1 MSLKGLFDSVAV
13 TKIVDNKTS
22 EEIGRVVE
30 SADYHEADIIDEKR
44 FIPSIDFSEPK
55 NFAKYGSAEK
65 YYEDSYTYIHSSY
78 PYDGSLAEKLQWK
91 NSGSYIDLYTFENK
105 YPRTNGYIN
114 FSYGGWGSHGTAPAW
129 PGTAGYGTPKTEDL
143 EYISLNG
150 GPGLGGG
157 IQSQSANVWN
167 PTNNRESN
175 LEVDL
180 TEGVTIEFWLKK
192 DAFTT
197 ANTEKE
203 VVLDLWNNELS
214 SSDSYGRLRL
224 EVTGA
229 AGKDSNWLLTM
240 VSGTNGVQWQ
250 TLGNTGLSSLTDG
263 NWHHYAFS
271 LLSASAGITAKSYTD
286 GVPQKEETL
295 GSTGI
300 NKIRGPMQ
308 AQLGALI
315 TSVSGNIY
323 HGLHMTG
330 SGKLSASL
338 DEFRYWKTQRS
349 SEKVGR
355 YWFTQVGGGTNT
367 DLANTD
373 LGVYYKFNEG
383 ITQTASVDSVIL
395 DYSGRVTNGT
405 WTGYTAGSRNTG
417 SAMVSASA
425 AATEFLDPIVYPTH
439 PDVISTLAS
448 LKALGSVHDT
458 ENPSEL
464 FGFFPSWMQD
474 QDPVH
479 GDELKKLT
487 QIISSYLDT
496 LYLQIE
502 SFGSIHDIAYLSGSA
517 TKANTLTEQLLSSR
531 GLLAPELFLDAD
543 ILEKLGDRSEEREYR
558 DSLTNIKN
566 KIYQNIYN
574 NLVNIYKTK
583 GTRQSFR
590 NVLRCFGVDEKL
602 YKLNVYGDN
611 VQFNIRNNR
620 ELYSANKRYIDFSVN
635 TNFDSTVYLF
645 SNDTNSVSYLSSS
658 SELTSGYAST
668 LETYVFFPKKPEAFE
683 RAYSDYQYNYLTSS
697 LFGQHTVR
705 KTNPNSLAWDTP
717 DSANF
722 QVYAVR
728 DIIGSK
734 DAKFVLTSSAGGVI
748 TSPLSTSFYDD
759 VYLNTNWIFGVTI
772 KPAQYPLVN
781 HIYGTKTS
789 DYIIE
794 FKGTQVAAGEVLDSF
809 IVTGSIDAS
818 QAGYGFITGSKRPYI
833 GAHRQDYNGET
844 LTRSDVRVGFCRYWL
859 DDITLGL
866 LEDHGR
872 DVQNYGTKNPTRNPY
887 LFQNNQTIN
896 SEFLEI
902 DTLALNW
909 DFETVT
915 GSDASGEFTVPDFS
929 SGSTLAQATQFGALG
944 NLLGAQHTGYG
955 YGFPVSSTASIDAD
969 YVLTSELLDFERLNS
984 SDMISI
990 LDVQDDIEFTRESR
1004 PINFLYAIEKSMY
1017 QSVSENMVRMFA
1029 VITDF
1034 NNIIGSPANKYRDT
1048 YKGLRILREKFFAR
1062 VENTPDLDK
1071 YVEFYK
1077 WFDSSLSRILEQLI
1091 PAGAEFSKEIRN
1103 VVESHMLERSKYQ
1116 HKFPTMEL
1124 KDPVLVGTILT
1135 PLPLSPGWQY
1145 THHPINDKEDTN
1157 ANYWKT
1163 LASRDKGKLAT
1174 SDTALNSNKQIYFD
1188 NSTKERRTRK
1198 EKNVY
1203 RFIADRRRNIRAG
1216 TTTHENKIVNFV
1228 FDATAPYGPVV
1239 PGTNIPQNIMLSFNT
1254 DVEQF
1259 QDIVDDLEPGKKR
1272 RVGFG
1277 IDPTINIA
1285 AGKLKQDGNILA
1297 PFSLYSSSVTN
1308 GYNSKIVDHYNSNI
1322 LLTNLHEDIVYSAE
1336 TRPLQ
1341 GPFTEKFVG
1350 GRQYRH
1356 TELNSA
1362 SYVPNYGGKPY
1373 FVLDTRF
1380 DRAEGF
1386 RVELG
1391 LFSVHPPHPGA
1402 LGIVPPNYPF
1412 STSPSGS
1419 APHGFLAHLP
1429 TAQRLRDEGAKRS
1442 VNIKNILMTTASV
1455 GVRLSGTL
1463 IHNKI
1468 GNYSKNYQV
1477 VQSNARTNNDLY
1489 FREQSFSFATN
1500 PLASNQTIRGRFPL
1514 SNDDSSP
1521 ASPNVGWAEHTLPD
1535 RSGINSNQTIIVNRF
1550 SAPGGYNSISRGY
1563 LDPAHEEKSVYSVL
1577 PYRNLSVLNFGT
1589 IVSASNDESVGLTMH
1604 VDDESIDDGVD
1615 RGLRQRLVPHN
1626 EPFGY
1631 DGAYTAYPAYYKVN
1645 RNPRVRVTDS
1655 GGNEKKVYDNYFV
1668 HHPIPRT
1675 TRQYSWINRSW
1686 DEANSATSTAR
1697 WGYAELSGGYFVSSL
1712 PTISQSMAYGNLP
1725 FVYMNAYQGLIDP
1738 VTASSNTLGFS
1749 TSSPVTDYRN
1759 LDWWGMVI
1767 PTAWNNAVF
1776 NSLMLRR
1783 NGPYGYPS
1791 WKQIR
1796 TEEHPVVRNQE
1807 KNSILSIRTKTSTD
1821 IRIGSPR
1828 GNALTQFIE
1837 PQVYA
1842 SEFPMIHEFNIG
1854 STLQSGRTPGRPLR
1868 LTLKNSYGNK
1878 LINFANY
1885 EVNNILNVTRNYDSG
1900 DLYFNRINT
1909 MILKGQ
1915 NNDEGLKSALSKIGV
1930 TYAQTVYPATYN
1942 SFLERTRSRKYY
1954 SILDIW
1960 NDKRIKRSWG
1970 SLRNSQGTIIRGDQF
1985 PYGMWNEPS
1994 VWPVDGHLN
2003 YSSSVSWSED
2013 DGAGELQNSY
2023 SRYRV
2028 LDTLAKSHHI
2038 YTIIPGATY
2047 NARVPHGE
2055 VSASTPGGNRVAFPG
2070 DRYNLV
2076 AGSFSG
2082 TLGRAGSGKVP
2093 YKNYED
2099 YAKYLR
2105 LIGKDYS
2112 IVPEFRISEHIAEFL
2127 TGDDFATLTNIDD
2140 LLSLTGSAYVNSSE
2154 SGFYKEYANSDFMKM
2169 FSVVNNTYHGAE
2181 LVDGS
2186 KMSQDKIGLRCSA
2199 LVQFLPYKGFY
2210 PAERTVQLASLFS
2223 QSFGDEIYVSASG
2236 KAQKACYRAIL
2247 EPLYSQGIMYNTIKS
2262 GIAVSNFIISNTSS
2276 SPQEIFPMAY
2286 QWATGA
2292 IGDSTRIVG
2301 DLKGPSSGLSA
2312 SCVYNDYNASL
2323 PEGNLFFRQ
2332 MLPPWSSRNG
2342 AASSSYLNE
2351 NGYFHQK
2358 IPFEALYKPR
2368 NYLSQDYIS
2377 YTGRIYD
2384 TGLSSASLN
2393 TIEPTSDTS
2402 NWLTWNGE
2410 GDSRYEL
2417 AIDNFLCETVNFF
2430 QNGLTSILSDREENF
2445 RAAQSGSVYTMKLK
2459 LYRPTTISPGY
2470 DWANTGALIPD
2481 HAKFDMYR
2489 RISAFGPPVAAKT
2502 WDAMIGYSGSASY
2515 GTSFSHLTPPYYAGS
2530 GSCTFTFTAT
2540 DDGTPSLDEIFA
2552 GTSLEYDRMETVRL
2566 VNGNQPMGDYKVQMY
2581 DSFNLTESVSSVPE
2595 RSTVQK
2601 KQWLIQSKFETPII
2615 NISGDRRT
2623 CGTDQ
2628 TAGATATGEVALTSS
2643 VLSSAFSTGYIE
2655 LTGSSWGAVDA
2666 TGSVEFMN
2674 VPNDTKFLYF
2684 TGSSGT
2690 AYQYIPTAGPTQ
2702 PVDESNNLWYFNT
2715 GSDAGK
2721 AAEELFGAMTA
2732 SNFVAV
2738 DGATVTRVSERIAI
2752 TASSGAGSSGNFLIV
2767 DAGIG
2772 EVAVSGM
2779 SGGADVTHSITEDDQ
2794 WTISDGG
2801 TDGGA
2806 ATSLIFAL
2814 TASGGSCPGAAEAC
2828 ALIDITN
2835 TTTTANGLAAKINN
2849 VDGLNITASV
2859 TGTVGVKTNARII
2872 LTNNTTGSAGNVTI
2886 TATTS
2891 SNGDGYQ
2898 EISGMAGGA
2907 NAVYS
2912 LVTMDRFTL
2921 SDGGTDGGTTSATF
2935 KLKTGASAADEAEL
2949 VAYNAATSAT
2959 NLIAKINAYTD
2970 LGVTASPGAG
2980 NSADTAFITL
2990 TNDNTGSDGNV
3001 TIGLIVDDA
3010 AYWAASGMAG
3020 GVTYEAA
3027 DPCGDVYGKIAIA
3040 SAPDTIFPA
3049 ASINMTGNLGNTITP
3064 NSELFTQGLW
3074 HDYGSIPTGSDE
3086 GVFAIIESPSPKIG
3100 KSLAEL
3106 VGMPIGQPFRIGAIK
3121 PRAILEEAVVAVPFF
3136 VGGDTRRKF
3145 YKLDSLSQNSVK
3157 KLSRHMK
3164 KYIFPPRF
3172 DFVLNDEM
3180 DPVAMYVFEFSRQI
3194 DQQDIADMWQNL
3206 PPSIHE
3212 TFEQKVSTIEHKLLR
3227 DQMLNKENRKLR
3239 KDLRWLVFK
3248 VKKRAET
3255 DYSRFTKKGLV
3266 EDLET
3271 IPSNI
3276 GNAKYS
3282 YNWPYDYFSL
3292 VELVKID
3299 EAIEYDSQL
3308 PPDSRV
3314 AIVGEVNIVEEPVFD
3329 ELE

>member
-13 TKIVDNKTS
+13 TKVVDNKTS

-44 FIPSIDFSEPK
+44 FIPSIDFSDPK

-114 FSYGGWGSHGTAPAW
+114 FSYGGWGSPGTAPAW
-129 PGTAGYGTPKTEDL
+129 PGTAGYGTPQTSDL

-175 LEVDL
+175 LEADL
-180 TEGVTIEFWLKK
+180 AEGVTIEFWLKK

-197 ANTEKE
+197 TNTEKE

-229 AGKDSNWLLTM
+229 AGIDSNWLLTIM
-240 VSGTNGVQWQ
+240 SGTNGVQWQ

-308 AQLGALI
+308 AQLGALM

-405 WTGYTAGSRNTG
+405 WTGYTAGARNTG
-417 SAMVSASA
+417 SAIVSASA

-448 LKALGSVHDT
+448 LKASGSVHDI

-474 QDPVH
+474 QDPAH

-502 SFGSIHDIAYLSGSA
+502 SFGNIHDITYLSGSA
-517 TKANTLTEQLLSSR
+517 TKANTLTEQLLSSK

-543 ILEKLGDRSEEREYR
+543 IFEKLGDRSEEREYR

-574 NLVNIYKTK
+574 NLINIYKTK

-611 VQFNIRNNR
+611 VQFKIRNNR
-620 ELYSANKRYIDFSVN
+620 ELYSANKRYINFSVN
-635 TNFDSTVYLF
+635 TNFESTVYLF
-645 SNDTNSVSYLSSS
+645 SNDANSVSYLSSS

-668 LETYVFFPKKPEAFE
+668 LETYVFFPKKPEAYE
-683 RAYSDYQYNYLTSS
+683 KAYSDYQYNYLTSS

-705 KTNPNSLAWDTP
+705 KTNPNSLTWDTP
-717 DSANF
+717 DSTNF

-728 DIIGSK
+728 DSIGSK

-833 GAHRQDYNGET
+833 GAHRQDYQGT
-844 LTRSDVRVGFCRYWL
+844 LLNRSDVRVGFCRYWL
-859 DDITLGL
+859 DDITLDL
-866 LEDHGR
+866 LEVHGR
-872 DVQNYGTKNPTRNPY
+872 DIQNYGTKEPTRPPY

-929 SGSTLAQATQFGALG
+929 SGSTLAQATQYGVLG
-944 NLLGAQHTGYG
+944 NLLAAQHTGYG

-990 LDVQDDIEFTRESR
+990 LSTQDDIEFTRESR

-1017 QSVSENMVRMFA
+1017 QSISENMIRMFG

-1034 NNIIGSPANKYRDT
+1034 NNIIGNPANKYRDT
-1048 YKGLRILREKFFAR
+1048 YKGLRILRERFFER
-1062 VENTPDLDK
+1062 VGNTPDLDK
-1071 YVEFYK
+1071 YIEFYK

-1103 VVESHMLERSKYQ
+1103 IIESHMLERSKYQ

-1124 KDPVLVGTILT
+1124 KDPILVGTVLS

-1145 THHPINDKEDTN
+1145 THHPINDKENTN
-1157 ANYWKT
+1157 ANYWKS

-1174 SDTALNSNKQIYFD
+1174 SDTVVNSNKQIYFD

-1203 RFIADRRRNIRAG
+1203 RFLGNRKKHIRAG
-1216 TTTHENKIVNFV
+1216 ITTHDNKIENFV

-1239 PGTNIPQNIMLSFNT
+1239 PGTNIPQNIMLSFNA
-1254 DVEQF
+1254 DVEKLQN
-1259 QDIVDDLEPGKKR
+1259 IADDLAPGKKKR
-1272 RVGFG
+1272 LGFG
-1277 IDPTINIA
+1277 IDPTINITP
-1285 AGKLKQDGNILA
+1285 GKLKQDGNVLA

-1308 GYNSKIVDHYNSNI
+1308 GYNSEVVNFYTASI
-1322 LLTNLHEDIVYSAE
+1322 LLTNLHEDIVHTNE

-1356 TELNSA
+1356 TELNSG
-1362 SYVPNYGGKPY
+1362 S
-1373 FVLDTRF
+1373 LDTRD

-1391 LFSVHPPHPGA
+1391 LLPVSPGA

-1412 STSPSGS
+1412 GNSPSGS
-1419 APHGFLAHLP
+1419 APLGFLAHLP

-1477 VQSNARTNNDLY
+1477 VQSSGRTLNDP
-1489 FREQSFSFATN
+1489 FFQDQSFDFALNPETAFGRTRHPMELQRVTN
-1500 PLASNQTIRGRFPL
+1500 TKSVYFDGINDYLSSSVGAAAWNDIIGGAGSLAKAFTFSAWVRPVSMTDNYPRIIDFGGGTSPDRVLAIYGSAYPATAQIYLYSGQAMRSSAASIVADNWVHIVGTYAGGSSGDINIYINGVKDNATHTDLPDTTDIGSHLSIGADADGTGDEFNGYVNDAAIWSRELTESEVTILYNNGHQPDLQACELARGLVSWYRMGDG
-1514 SNDDSSP
+1514 DDDTNTTIYDQMGFANLTAVNGPTIQSSAP
-1521 ASPNVGWAEHTLPD
+1521 SPIVESSLNYALPD
-1535 RSGINSNQTIIVNRF
+1535 RTGANSNKTVIVNRF
-1550 SAPGGYNSISRGY
+1550 SAPGGYKTLSRGY
-1563 LDPAHEEKSVYSVL
+1563 LDPAHEEKSVYNVL

-1589 IVSASNDESVGLTMH
+1589 IVSSSNDNSVAFTMH
-1604 VDDESIDDGVD
+1604 VEDQSVEGVD

-1626 EPFGY
+1626 RPFGY

-1645 RNPRVRVTDS
+1645 RNRRRQMKEGNSFVTAS
-1655 GGNEKKVYDNYFV
+1655 VYDNWYV
-1668 HHPIPRT
+1668 HHPIPRSEQ
-1675 TRQYSWINRSW
+1675 QYSWIAASI
-1686 DEANSATSTAR
+1686 ASGSSIFGYST
-1697 WGYAELSGGYFVSSL
+1697 LSGGVFVESLPLISASDLGTFNNPFVS
-1712 PTISQSMAYGNLP
+1712 GGP
-1725 FVYMNAYQGLIDP
+1725 FYAVSKKDRSHSSNYAWKSIDFAGLSTVIVDP
-1738 VTASSNTLGFS
+1738 VTSSLNTLGYPTLTLDINGTFASSNYLNKSAVPGFNGRGIVTNATVRALGAGTL
-1749 TSSPVTDYRN
+1749 
-1759 LDWWGMVI
+1759 L
-1767 PTAWNNAVF
+1767 
-1776 NSLMLRR
+1776 NSILVNR
-1783 NGPYGYPS
+1783 NGPYGWPT

-1796 TEEHPVVRNQE
+1796 TEEHPVVRTQE

-1821 IRIGSPR
+1821 VRIGASR

-1842 SEFPMIHEFNIG
+1842 SEFPMIHEFNMG
-1854 STLQSGRTPGRPLR
+1854 TSLSEGAASGTPVR
-1868 LTLKNSYGNK
+1868 LTLKNSYANK

-1885 EVNNILNVTRNYDSG
+1885 EVNNILNIARNYDSG
-1900 DLYFNRINT
+1900 DLYFNRINS
-1909 MILKGQ
+1909 MILEGQ
-1915 NNDEGLKSALSKIGV
+1915 NNDSALKSALSKVSV
-1930 TYAQTVYPATYN
+1930 TYAQAVYPATYN
-1942 SFLERTRSRKYY
+1942 AFLERTRSRKYY
-1954 SILDIW
+1954 TISNIW
-1960 NDKRIKRSWG
+1960 NNKRSMR
-1970 SLRNSQGTIIRGDQF
+1970 SFRPQTNSQGTLISAATP
-1985 PYGMWNEPS
+1985 PYGMSKQPS
-1994 VWPVDGHLN
+1994 VWPVDGHLD
-2003 YSSSVSWSED
+2003 YSSSVSWTED

-2028 LDTLAKSHHI
+2028 HYGGNGKHSDLM
-2038 YTIIPGATY
+2038 IIPAATY

-2055 VSASTPGGNRVAFPG
+2055 VSASSGVGVRVAFPG

-2082 TLGRAGSGKVP
+2082 TLGTAGSGKSP
-2093 YKNYED
+2093 YKSYED
-2099 YAKYLR
+2099 YAKYMR

-2127 TGDDFATLTNIDD
+2127 TGDDFATLTSIDD

-2169 FSVVNNTYHGAE
+2169 FSVVNNAYHGAE

-2186 KMSQDKIGLRCSA
+2186 KMSQDKIGLRCTA

-2236 KAQKACYRAIL
+2236 RAQSACYRAIL

-2276 SPQEIFPMAY
+2276 VESPIFPMAY

-2292 IGDSTRIVG
+2292 IGGSTRIVG
-2301 DLKGPSSGLSA
+2301 NLKGPSSGLSA
-2312 SCVYNDYNASL
+2312 SCVYNNYNSSL

-2332 MLPPWSSRNG
+2332 MLPPWSSTNG

-2351 NGYFHQK
+2351 NGYFHRK

-2393 TIEPTSDTS
+2393 TITPASDTS

-2445 RAAQSGSVYTMKLK
+2445 RAAESGSTYTMKLK
-2459 LYRPTTISPGY
+2459 LYRPTTLSPGY

-2489 RISAFGPPVAAKT
+2489 RISAFGPPMAAKD
-2502 WDAMIGYSGSASY
+2502 WDVKSPWRGSASY

-2540 DDGTPSLDEIFA
+2540 YDGTPSLDEIFV
-2552 GTSLEYDRMETVRL
+2552 GTSLVYDRMETVEL
-2566 VNGNQPMGDYKVQMY
+2566 QNGNQPMGNYKVQMY
-2581 DSFNLTESVSSVPE
+2581 DSFNLTESVASVPANS
-2595 RSTVQK
+2595 RTQK
-2601 KQWLIQSKFETPII
+2601 KQWLIQSKFETPVI
-2615 NISGDRRT
+2615 NIAGDRRT
-2623 CGTDQ
+2623 CVS
-2628 TAGATATGEVALTSS
+2628 GAYPGVKARG
-2643 VLSSAFSTGYIE
+2643 GIKIN
-2655 LTGSSWGAVDA
+2655 
-2666 TGSVEFMN
+2666 GSVN
-2674 VPNDTKFLYF
+2674 LDDTFGF
-2684 TGSSGT
+2684 VGSSGAEYNFIIKG
-2690 AYQYIPTAGPTQ
+2690 AYNGATDPIQIERNA
-2702 PVDESNNLWYFNT
+2702 
-2715 GSDAGK
+2715 DADK
-2721 AAEELFGAMTA
+2721 MALNIHGAITA
-2732 SNFVAV
+2732 SNFVTV
-2738 DGATVTRVSERIAI
+2738 DGGIAVIYPATLSLVVLTQSAVG
-2752 TASSGAGSSGNFLIV
+2752 TAGN
-2767 DAGIG
+2767 
-2772 EVAVSGM
+2772 
-2779 SGGADVTHSITEDDQ
+2779 TP
-2794 WTISDGG
+2794 ISKDGG
-2801 TDGGA
+2801 
-2806 ATSLIFAL
+2806 
-2814 TASGGSCPGAAEAC
+2814 
-2828 ALIDITN
+2828 
-2835 TTTTANGLAAKINN
+2835 
-2849 VDGLNITASV
+2849 
-2859 TGTVGVKTNARII
+2859 
-2872 LTNNTTGSAGNVTI
+2872 
-2886 TATTS
+2886 
-2891 SNGDGYQ
+2891 
-2898 EISGMAGGA
+2898 EI
-2907 NAVYS
+2907 
-2912 LVTMDRFTL
+2912 
-2921 SDGGTDGGTTSATF
+2921 
-2935 KLKTGASAADEAEL
+2935 E
-2949 VAYNAATSAT
+2949 
-2959 NLIAKINAYTD
+2959 
-2970 LGVTASPGAG
+2970 
-2980 NSADTAFITL
+2980 
-2990 TNDNTGSDGNV
+2990 
-3001 TIGLIVDDA
+3001 
-3010 AYWAASGMAG
+3010 
-3020 GVTYEAA
+3020 TYEFNSGENYIAE
-3027 DPCGDVYGKIAIA
+3027 DPCGDIYGSIPIA

-3049 ASINMTGNLGNTITP
+3049 ASINMTGTLGNTITP

-3136 VGGDTRRKF
+3136 VGGDSRRKF
-3145 YKLDSLSQNSVK
+3145 YKLDSLSKNSVK

-3172 DFVLNDEM
+3172 DFVLNEEM

-3194 DQQDIADMWQNL
+3194 GQQDIADMWQNL

-3212 TFEQKVSTIEHKLLR
+3212 TFEQKVSIIEHKLLR

-3266 EDLET
+3266 SDLET

-3314 AIVGEVNIVEEPVFD
+3314 AIVGEVNIEEEPVFD